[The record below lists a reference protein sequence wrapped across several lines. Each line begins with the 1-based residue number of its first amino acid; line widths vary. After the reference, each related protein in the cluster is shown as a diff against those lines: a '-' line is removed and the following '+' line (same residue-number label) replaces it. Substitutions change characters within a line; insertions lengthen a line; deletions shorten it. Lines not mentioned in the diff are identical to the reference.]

1 MEPKEPKPCRWCH
14 IVPQK
19 KTDTYSPI
27 DEERMTYYKVECPQC
42 HARTWSAL
50 SMKIAVEMW
59 NQTYGYSADGG
70 KYGKH

>member
-1 MEPKEPKPCRWCH
+1 MEYIEPKPCRWCH

-19 KTDTYSPI
+19 NTDTYSPN
-27 DEERMTYYKVECPQC
+27 DGEQKTYYKVECPQC
-42 HARTWSAL
+42 HARAWSAWG
-50 SMKIAVEMW
+50 METAVEIW